1 MWPAAIH
8 DLPLF
13 VAAALL
19 LNVTPGPDMLYVAG
33 TAAARGARAG
43 VAAALGIGAGCGL
56 HIALAALGVSALI
69 AASPLAFGAL
79 KWLGAAYLVWAGV
92 ALLRRK
98 RRAAPSFRA
107 PLGGRTPQ
115 GGGLGVVGRRAA
127 DDESAAPL
135 PERAPVRGVFWQG
148 ALINALNPKVA
159 LFFLALLPQFIDVG
173 APGQAWAF
181 VVLGLLFD
189 AGGTLV
195 NVAVA
200 LGVAG
205 LRRHAARQA
214 RARRCGRW
222 LERTAGLVFVA
233 LGLKL
238 ALGARA

>member
-1 MWPAAIH
+1 VWPGAIH

-19 LNVTPGPDMLYVAG
+19 LNVTPGPDMLYVVG
-33 TAAARGARAG
+33 TSAARGARAG

-79 KWLGAAYLVWAGV
+79 KWLGAAYLVWAGM
-92 ALLRRK
+92 ALLRR
-98 RRAAPSFRA
+98 
-107 PLGGRTPQ
+107 
-115 GGGLGVVGRRAA
+115 RAA
-127 DDESAAPL
+127 DAPPPAPL
-135 PERAPVRGVFWQG
+135 PERAAVRGVFWQG

-159 LFFLALLPQFIDVG
+159 LFFLALLPQFIDVA

-189 AGGTLV
+189 AGGTAV

-205 LRRHAARQA
+205 LRRRASRHAPAWRF
-214 RARRCGRW
+214 GLW
-222 LERTAGLVFVA
+222 LERTAGLLFVA
-233 LGLKL
+233 LGLRL

>member
-1 MWPAAIH
+1 VWPGAIH

-33 TAAARGARAG
+33 TSAARGARAG

-92 ALLRRK
+92 ALLSRK
-98 RRAAPSFRA
+98 RRAAPGSLA
-107 PLGGRTPQ
+107 PLGGRTPPC
-115 GGGLGVVGRRAA
+115 GGPGVLRRRSA
-127 DDESAAPL
+127 DAEVAPSL
-135 PERAPVRGVFWQG
+135 PERAAVRGVFWQG

-159 LFFLALLPQFIDVG
+159 LFFLALLPQFIDVA
-173 APGQAWAF
+173 APAQAWAF

-189 AGGTLV
+189 VGGTAV

-205 LRRHAARQA
+205 LRRRASRHSP
-214 RARRCGRW
+214 ARRFGLW
-222 LERTAGLVFVA
+222 LERTAGLLFVA

>member
-1 MWPAAIH
+1 VWPGAIH

-33 TAAARGARAG
+33 TSAARGARAG

-92 ALLRRK
+92 ALLRR
-98 RRAAPSFRA
+98 RSADAEIMAPMTGRAA
-107 PLGGRTPQ
+107 
-115 GGGLGVVGRRAA
+115 
-127 DDESAAPL
+127 
-135 PERAPVRGVFWQG
+135 VRGVFWQG

-159 LFFLALLPQFIDVG
+159 LFFLALLPQFIDVA
-173 APGQAWAF
+173 APAQAWAF

-189 AGGTLV
+189 VGGTAV

-205 LRRHAARQA
+205 LRRRASRHSP
-214 RARRCGRW
+214 ARRFGLW
-222 LERTAGLVFVA
+222 LERTAGLLFVA